1 MKSLLI
7 FLAATSFFASATSW
21 QLNPEQSSLNFI
33 SVKNSTV
40 AEAHQ
45 FNNLSGTWSEQ
56 GTVNVTIPVTSLET
70 HIPIRNQRVL
80 DFVLKAKEYSQV
92 TATADIK
99 PAIIDSLTIGKS
111 TKITV
116 PLALNIAGETL
127 TVMANIRVLK
137 INATS
142 IQATT
147 ESPVMLNVDAAK
159 LTAGVDKLQELA
171 KLNSISKMVPV
182 TFSVNFQTQI

>member
-182 TFSVNFQTQI
+182 TFSVNFQTKI